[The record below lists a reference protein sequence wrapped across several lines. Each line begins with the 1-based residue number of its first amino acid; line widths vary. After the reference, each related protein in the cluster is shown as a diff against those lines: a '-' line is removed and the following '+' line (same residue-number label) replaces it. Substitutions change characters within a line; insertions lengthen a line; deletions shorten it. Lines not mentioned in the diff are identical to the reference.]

1 MNNKPTNIKKNSGK
15 KILKIALIILFSPI
29 IIILLITLF
38 FQIANPIFDKFDK
51 DKFIKLDTQMQS
63 LYQKIKTASNGV
75 DDWKYMAVCSP
86 NHTGDWATGDYNCV
100 TSISTVKTATS
111 VDVINN
117 LQSKYYPIIDNS
129 ATLRAKTELD
139 PELPNDFGKK
149 FVVSSAF
156 KDYYEMKSK
165 AVCRY
170 LIELNQS
177 TRDNSLSYDMNYSYG
192 LNINTGIGITTISLR
207 CEDTARGSWYTH
219 IQSTSTLI
227 PGE

>member
-1 MNNKPTNIKKNSGK
+1 MNKPTNIKKISGK
-15 KILKIALIILFSPI
+15 KILKIVLIILFSPI
-29 IIILLITLF
+29 VIILLITLF

-51 DKFIKLDTQMQS
+51 DKFVKLDTQMQS
-63 LYQKIKTASNGV
+63 LYQRIKTVSNGV

-86 NHTGDWATGDYNCV
+86 NHTGDWPTGDYNCV

-117 LQSKYYPIIDNS
+117 LQAKYYPIIDS
-129 ATLRAKTELD
+129 SDTLKAKTELD
-139 PELPNDFGKK
+139 PEFPNDFGKN
-149 FVVSSAF
+149 FVVSSAS
-156 KDYYEMKSK
+156 KDYYESKSK
-165 AVCRY
+165 VVCRY
-170 LIELNQS
+170 LIKLNQS
-177 TRDNSLSYDMNYSYG
+177 VKYNFNYSYG
-192 LNINTGIGITTISLR
+192 LDINDGIGMITISLR

>member
-1 MNNKPTNIKKNSGK
+1 MNNKPTNIKKISGK

-29 IIILLITLF
+29 VIILFITLF

-63 LYQKIKTASNGV
+63 LYQKIKTASNGA

-86 NHTGDWATGDYNCV
+86 NHTGDWPTGDYNCV

-111 VDVINN
+111 VDVINS
-117 LQSKYYPIIDNS
+117 LQANYYPIIDNN
-129 ATLRAKTELD
+129 ATLKTKTELD

-149 FVVSSAF
+149 FVVSGADKNYF
-156 KDYYEMKSK
+156 EVKSGLE
-165 AVCRY
+165 C
-170 LIELNQS
+170 
-177 TRDNSLSYDMNYSYG
+177 NYSILLYQSKGTNGLYSDSYG
-192 LNINTGIGITTISLR
+192 VDIINGVGRAIVSLR
-207 CEDTARGSWYTH
+207 CEDTARGSWYAP
-219 IQSTSTLI
+219 IQSTSMLI